1 MPFRSPGRS
10 VGDETL
16 DSVAAHAPV
25 SAVHL
30 SEPVTALTY
39 GGFRDA
45 VDTRSEFEG
54 VVIPVWGCSSAVPVT
69 VSGLK
74 CTDAT
79 GFRGDVSYWGHF
91 KLPGAAAKWKPF
103 AP

>member
-1 MPFRSPGRS
+1 M
-10 VGDETL
+10 
-16 DSVAAHAPV
+16 
-25 SAVHL
+25 
-30 SEPVTALTY
+30 SESVTALIN

-54 VVIPVWGCSSAVPVT
+54 VVVPVWGGSSAVSVT
-69 VSGLK
+69 VSGHK

-103 AP
+103 VPLSV